1 MTVDSTIE
9 LEMTKEQADA
19 LRARF
24 PDSAIGKL
32 PKGGAMLDYVGHA
45 AVTDRLLS
53 VDPGWTW
60 EPCGTTENGLPL
72 FDGLNGLWIKLTVCG
87 VTRYG
92 YGDGPDPKQCIS
104 DAIRNAAMRF
114 GVALDLWSKEEFPA
128 PHAAPSVVDGTAE
141 NAPQRGAAGT
151 NGGGGGN
158 DTAATEYGEGLA
170 SSQGA
175 ASPAPTSPDPAR
187 DPASAT
193 IGQERVTFDTL
204 SAEVGSRAKAREV
217 LNAACGTTYTGASV
231 LTATDQELTLALET
245 YRKAVA
251 AA

>member
-1 MTVDSTIE
+1 MTVDSIE
-9 LEMTKEQADA
+9 ITKEQADK
-19 LRARF
+19 LREKF
-24 PDSAIGKL
+24 PPEAVGKL

-53 VDPGWTW
+53 VDPSWTW
-60 EPCGTTENGLPL
+60 EPVGTTENGLPL

-114 GVALDLWSKEEFPA
+114 GVALDLWSKEELPA
-128 PHAAPSVVDGTAE
+128 PHAPPSVVDGIAE
-141 NAPQRGAAGT
+141 NAPQRDAAGT

-175 ASPAPTSPDPAR
+175 ASPAPTSIP
-187 DPASAT
+187 
-193 IGQERVTFDTL
+193 GQTPRAPTFDEL

-231 LTATDQELTLALET
+231 LTATDAELTLALET